1 MVVVILVLLH
11 SSTTV
16 SLCTGFEDPS
26 LGSSK
31 QDPLNVLHLL
41 ILRLLIIF
49 PSAFYKIVT
58 ATC

>member
-49 PSAFYKIVT
+49 PSALLGLS
-58 ATC
+58 